1 MLKYINNYFLILF
14 SFIPVSLILGSSASL
29 INILIIDISF
39 LFFLIYFKDFS
50 FFKNRSFQ
58 FILLLYFYLLFNSL
72 ISFDHSIGISRN
84 LGFIRLIIFF
94 LAMNYFFKD
103 EKFLNKV
110 LFTWS
115 IIIFVVIIDVLLESF
130 TGENIMGYGTLY
142 GRRIVSFFKDEP
154 VVGGYLSAF
163 YFIIVG
169 FLHHRYKK
177 NSKNLITIF
186 SLLIFISILLTG
198 ERANSIKAL
207 LGLFTFYLLFKD
219 YQMKHKL
226 VSILVVL

>member
-1 MLKYINNYFLILF
+1 M
-14 SFIPVSLILGSSASL
+14 
-29 INILIIDISF
+29 
-39 LFFLIYFKDFS
+39 
-50 FFKNRSFQ
+50 
-58 FILLLYFYLLFNSL
+58 FNSL

-142 GRRIVSFFKDEP
+142 GRRIVSFFKE
-154 VVGGYLSAF
+154 A
-163 YFIIVG
+163 IVG
-169 FLHHRYKK
+169 V
-177 NSKNLITIF
+177 I
-186 SLLIFISILLTG
+186 
-198 ERANSIKAL
+198 
-207 LGLFTFYLLFKD
+207 
-219 YQMKHKL
+219 
-226 VSILVVL
+226 